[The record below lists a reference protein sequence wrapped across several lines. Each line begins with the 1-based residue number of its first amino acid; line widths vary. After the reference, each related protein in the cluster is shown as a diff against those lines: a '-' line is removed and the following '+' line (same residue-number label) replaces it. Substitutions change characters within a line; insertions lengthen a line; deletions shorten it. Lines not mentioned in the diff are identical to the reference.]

1 MEREAAFKELGFTWD
16 MSTMFRELVDAV
28 EHLVNFAVHKQ
39 QAQKGT
45 PKADKY
51 TPERASQSA

>member
-1 MEREAAFKELGFTWD
+1 
-16 MSTMFRELVDAV
+16 MFRELVDAV

-51 TPERASQSA
+51 TPERASKSA